1 MIVENVN
8 THAHD
13 EVHLVVLAYLRRRW
27 SLSGRDGFGTLFLSW
42 RACEAGFSKF
52 LEVFFTVFSAPD
64 AGFGCTGH
72 WLREHRTLAVCS
84 VNTPCCNLARTK
96 HWMLRY
102 CCTGCWSGTVHAS
115 GGYVTSTSSSN
126 PCVHQRSGVRWPTVG
141 RIRWAKIVSRRVRCS
156 LKWSLNF
163 ECARH
168 VARSG
173 APDAAGASDA
183 CASERPVPPIFAQR
197 LYSKGYLYIYMF
209 GRLRGLSWIFWHPN
223 IFLSLAY
230 SLPLI
235 SLTWLTNQSEFEWY

>member
-8 THAHD
+8 THAHG

-27 SLSGRDGFGTLFLSW
+27 SLSGRDGFGTLSLSW
-42 RACEAGFSKF
+42 RACEAGFGKF
-52 LEVFFTVFSAPD
+52 SEVFFTVFSAPD

-141 RIRWAKIVSRRVRCS
+141 RIRWAKIVSSC
-156 LKWSLNF
+156 LL
-163 ECARH
+163 ECIRQLALDSECL
-168 VARSG
+168 ALDASG
-173 APDAAGASDA
+173 ARWNDRWTLNARDTWRDLVHQTLLVRLMPVRRSVQCPRFLPNGSIRRGISIYTCLAG
-183 CASERPVPPIFAQR
+183 
-197 LYSKGYLYIYMF
+197 
-209 GRLRGLSWIFWHPN
+209 
-223 IFLSLAY
+223 
-230 SLPLI
+230 
-235 SLTWLTNQSEFEWY
+235 